1 MRTAALILPL
11 LTSRVLLAA
20 ASSADTADTSL
31 CLLLRDPQKY
41 AGREATMTVGYRAGF
56 EWQELVCAACGM
68 TEKVWAEFD
77 ADVKG
82 ARKLGKFTGRFDSL
96 YRVRVRGVLSE
107 RGHYGHSNGYDY
119 QFRVNE
125 VLAAKRL
132 WQMSPHQPKVP
143 ENILRDACAPQTS
156 ARQKDVPATGRQ
168 PIPVEFWH
176 VGDDGL
182 SQKLIVAVETA
193 FRQSSDFRLVPIG
206 AGRRLVVTIM
216 RNVQWEP
223 VGEKIKATY
232 TVRFSSLDGNASA
245 NPDLQERSALAKEI
259 RTRKGSCWDSDLP
272 KCAAQIVDEARIATR
287 DLPD

>member
-1 MRTAALILPL
+1 MQTWVRTAALILPL
-11 LTSRVLLAA
+11 LASCGLLAA
-20 ASSADTADTSL
+20 ASSADSADISL
-31 CLLLRDPQKY
+31 CLLLRDPQRY
-41 AGREATMTVGYRAGF
+41 AGRETTVTVGYRAGF
-56 EWQELVCAACGM
+56 EWQELVCAACGT

-119 QFRVNE
+119 EFRVSE

-132 WQMSPHQPKVP
+132 WQMTPHQPKVP
-143 ENILRDACAPQTS
+143 AEMLRDACAPQTGAQS
-156 ARQKDVPATGRQ
+156 KEAPA
-168 PIPVEFWH
+168 IPVEFWH

-182 SQKLIVAVETA
+182 SQRLIVAVESA
-193 FRQSSDFRLVPIG
+193 FKQSSDFRLVPIG

-216 RNVQWEP
+216 RNVEWEP

-232 TVRFSSLDGNASA
+232 TVRCSSLDDNTSA
-245 NPDLQERSALAKEI
+245 NPDLQKRSALEKEI
-259 RTRKGSCWDSDLP
+259 STRKGSCWDSDLP
-272 KCAAQIVDEARIATR
+272 KCAAQIVNEARIAAR
-287 DLPD
+287 NLP